1 MKRLKTKTPSWL
13 PNAITSLRILG
24 AAVLL
29 FLTPLS
35 PAFYLIYTF
44 AGLSDA
50 LDGWL
55 ARRTHT
61 TSELGKKLDSV
72 ADLLFYAVM
81 LLRLLPLLL
90 QRLPLEIWILVCVIL
105 AVRIASYLTAAIR
118 HRRFASLHTYLNK
131 ITGAAVFLIPYILL
145 LPIEVF
151 LCGLVCVIALAASVE
166 ELLIHLRSRDY
177 DHSPRSLL
185 FSRKKNQ

>member
-1 MKRLKTKTPSWL
+1 MKANVPAWL
-13 PNAITSLRILG
+13 PNSITSLRILG
-24 AAVLL
+24 AIVLL

-35 PAFYLIYTF
+35 TAFYIVYTF

-55 ARRTHT
+55 ARRTNT

-81 LLRLLPLLL
+81 LVRLLPVLLE
-90 QRLPLEIWILVCVIL
+90 RLPIEIWILIGVIL
-105 AVRIASYLTAAIR
+105 LVRLCAYITAAIKY
-118 HRRFASLHTYLNK
+118 HRFASLHTYLNK
-131 ITGAAVFLIPYILL
+131 VTGGGVFLVPYILL
-145 LPIEVF
+145 LPIDVF
-151 LCGLVCVIALAASVE
+151 LCGVVCVIGLLASVE

-177 DHSPRSLL
+177 DLSPRSLL
-185 FSRKKNQ
+185 ITKK

>member
-1 MKRLKTKTPSWL
+1 MNLKTPSWL
-13 PNAITSLRILG
+13 PNGITCLRIIG
-24 AAVLL
+24 AVILL

-35 PAFYLIYTF
+35 LAFYLVYTF

-61 TSELGKKLDSV
+61 TSELGKKLDSI

-81 LLRLLPLLL
+81 LLRLLPVLLP
-90 QRLPLEIWILVCVIL
+90 RLPAGIWVL
-105 AVRIASYLTAAIR
+105 AGVVLAIRIASYLTAAIR

-131 ITGAAVFLIPYILL
+131 LSGGAVFLVPYILL
-145 LPIEVF
+145 LPIDVF
-151 LCGLVCVIALAASVE
+151 LCSVVCVIALAASVE

-185 FSRKKNQ
+185 FNKK

>member
-1 MKRLKTKTPSWL
+1 MKTKVPTWL
-13 PNAITSLRILG
+13 PNSITCLRILG
-24 AAVLL
+24 ALALL
-29 FLTPLS
+29 FIEPLT
-35 PAFYLIYTF
+35 AVFYWVYTF

-72 ADLLFYAVM
+72 ADLLFYSVM
-81 LLRLLPLLL
+81 LVRLLPVLL
-90 QRLPLEIWILVCVIL
+90 QRLPLEIWILIGVIL
-105 AVRIASYLTAAIR
+105 LVRICAYITAAIKY
-118 HRRFASLHTYLNK
+118 HRFASLHTYLNK
-131 ITGAAVFLIPYILL
+131 ITGGAVFLVPYILL
-145 LPIEVF
+145 LPIDVF
-151 LCGLVCVIALAASVE
+151 LCGVVCVIGLAASIE

-185 FSRKKNQ
+185 FTKK